1 MPDQL
6 ITIPDVEVLR
16 ADDVGVRVRI
26 RSREVLIGRLQLAPG
41 HPPPPPGVRGSLV
54 LLRGA
59 AWDLGLLPRPEP

>member
-1 MPDQL
+1 
-6 ITIPDVEVLR
+6 
-16 ADDVGVRVRI
+16 VRVRI
-26 RSREVLIGRLQLAPG
+26 QGREVLIGRLQLAPG